1 MVRNWLSFLEVT
13 HNQTKVSKIEDIKKT
28 KEKAILKRQRDREKL
43 SNLIQNKYY
52 NRYVEDE
59 NKIKANEEKIKELA
73 ILENNLLSKL
83 QV

>member
-1 MVRNWLSFLEVT
+1 MVRNWLSFIEVT

>member
-28 KEKAILKRQRDREKL
+28 KEKAILKRQKDREKL
-43 SNLIQNKYY
+43 GNLIQNKYY